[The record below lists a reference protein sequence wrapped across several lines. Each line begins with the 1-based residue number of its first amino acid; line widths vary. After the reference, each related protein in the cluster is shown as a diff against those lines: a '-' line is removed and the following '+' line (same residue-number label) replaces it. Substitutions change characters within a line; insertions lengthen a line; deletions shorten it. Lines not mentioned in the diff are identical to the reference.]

1 MGVNPSYSIY
11 GIRDYAAEF
20 REKAKES
27 SIRMDQMLKDAGISG
42 TTVPI
47 GRPTVKDEN
56 KGLTVEHQ
64 EKEPVQ
70 NDSEQ
75 PENVQQEETQDLGNL
90 ALKEDRK
97 KAEEKVKNDFLKY
110 GTANGEAVTDED
122 QAQEMAEDYVRDKAY
137 EQQSERTTVFMDKEK
152 YKAAETERDKQ
163 YDELYNQYKQE
174 YRDQGIRRVKARRMA
189 KERANSEL
197 GLNEYVKN
205 KQTRAFVENHE
216 EMFYDEEGNFSS
228 DKFKQQAVNFANTH
242 TRSDEAENHYLSL
255 KERREV
261 AAQYGVDDDVISD
274 IANRANIGYEKDYT
288 PLIRAGVA
296 VGGAAVGAVAGHF
309 LLGASAAASAA
320 GSSAAAGTAAGTGA
334 GASAS
339 SAAAASASVSGTL
352 PGAAAGLGAGAVGST
367 FLQDKGNKE
376 PRIYEPDQP
385 EPQQPPEPPEHDTCE
400 LTPGQN
406 TVVEVKTEKVDVPIE
421 YCTYKVKKNDLW
433 YGIVA
438 AKYRHEDGTPLNQ
451 KEMKEVWTGLKDMH
465 NIPRDLSYIPL
476 KELRL
481 YSEINGKKY
490 QVDCDNAPTI
500 HYQGK
505 YGKPDKVWNGSDPG
519 VQTRQEE
526 RITGQSRT
534 DYYYTDCNG
543 NRSQNFSNA
552 EDRDRA
558 MAEEQARINAGLN
571 Q

>member
-1 MGVNPSYSIY
+1 M
-11 GIRDYAAEF
+11 RDYAAEF

-189 KERANSEL
+189 KARANSEL
-197 GLNEYVKN
+197 GSNEYVKN

-334 GASAS
+334 GAAAS

-385 EPQQPPEPPEHDTCE
+385 EPEPCQ
-400 LTPGQN
+400 LTPGQEPK
-406 TVVEVKTEKVDVPIE
+406 VEIHSEKVDVPIE
-421 YCTYKVKKNDLW
+421 YCPYTVKKNDLW
-433 YGIVA
+433 SGIVA
-438 AKYRHEDGTPLNQ
+438 AKYRHEDGSALTQ
-451 KEMKEVWTGLKDMH
+451 KEMKEVWQGLKKMH
-465 NIPRDLSYIPL
+465 NIPLDLTYIPV

-490 QVDCDNAPTI
+490 CVDCDAKVTVKNQGNYATPT
-500 HYQGK
+500 K
-505 YGKPDKVWNGSDPG
+505 KWNGTDPG
-519 VQTRQEE
+519 VITRQEQ
-526 RITGQSRT
+526 RFNTVTRT
-534 DYYYTDCNG
+534 QYYYTDCNG
-543 NRSQNFSNA
+543 NRSQNFSTADERNDAMEKAQA
-552 EDRDRA
+552 E
-558 MAEEQARINAGLN
+558 INAGVN
-571 Q
+571 E